1 MNNVNLLGYLKNKKD
16 IILSKNGNYILNI
29 SILVP
34 KKLSKEMKEQYKIE
48 NKSVYYYFNVVLF
61 GNIAKYVDNYCEIG
75 QKLLITGYLNQNT
88 YISKENEQKYAV
100 DIVGNEVILLDNKNV
115 NYYENIKDDT
125 IIDDEEI

>member
-61 GNIAKYVDNYCEIG
+61 GNIAKYVDSYCEIG